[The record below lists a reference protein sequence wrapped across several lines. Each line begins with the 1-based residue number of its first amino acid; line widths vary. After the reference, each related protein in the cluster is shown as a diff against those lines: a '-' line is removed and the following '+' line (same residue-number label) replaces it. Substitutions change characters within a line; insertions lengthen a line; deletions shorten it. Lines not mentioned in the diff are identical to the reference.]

1 MNIQMFIPQVANTAV
16 VKCLCSSF
24 SLQLIQPRLERK
36 RGDKKIG
43 LPRDGTHSRYKND
56 EKPSLPN
63 HMRQTS
69 VIDIILLIFFSGGAE
84 TVLECVKVSNFTDKG
99 AGCGD
104 AETYPETPD
113 GSDEDCDDLGS
124 LWSV

>member
-1 MNIQMFIPQVANTAV
+1 MFIPQVANTAV

-24 SLQLIQPRLERK
+24 SLQLIQEGG
-36 RGDKKIG
+36 GDKKIG

-113 GSDEDCDDLGS
+113 GSDENCDDLGS
-124 LWSV
+124 LRSVEIH